1 MKKVRAA
8 LGFIGG
14 GFIVLISQIV
24 LMAATITNSTFLL
37 KLAAN
42 VWLDGADEYLYC
54 CSLIGAK
61 PDEKIDEL
69 YTVLKEACK
78 EL

>member
-8 LGFIGG
+8 LGFIGS
-14 GFIVLISQIV
+14 GFIILISQVI
-24 LMAATITNSTFLL
+24 LMAAAITKSTLLL

-42 VWLDGADEYLYC
+42 VWFDGADEYLYC

-61 PDEKIDEL
+61 PDEKIDEM
-69 YTVLKEACK
+69 YTVLKQLYDEI
-78 EL
+78 

>member
-8 LGFIGG
+8 LGFIGS
-14 GFIVLISQIV
+14 GFIILISQIV
-24 LMAATITNSTFLL
+24 LMAAAITKSTLLL

-42 VWLDGADEYLYC
+42 VWFDGADEYLYC

-61 PDEKIDEL
+61 PDERINEM
-69 YTVLKEACK
+69 YTVLKEVYD
-78 EL
+78 EI

>member
-8 LGFIGG
+8 LGFIGS
-14 GFIVLISQIV
+14 GFIILISQIV
-24 LMAATITNSTFLL
+24 LMAAAITKSTLLL

-42 VWLDGADEYLYC
+42 VWSDGADEYLYC

-61 PDEKIDEL
+61 PDEKIDEM
-69 YTVLKEACK
+69 YTVLKELYD

>member
-8 LGFIGG
+8 LGFIGS
-14 GFIVLISQIV
+14 GFIILISQVI
-24 LMAATITNSTFLL
+24 LMAAAITKSTLLL

-42 VWLDGADEYLYC
+42 VWFDGADEYLYC
-54 CSLIGAK
+54 CSLIEAK
-61 PDEKIDEL
+61 PDERIDEM

>member
-8 LGFIGG
+8 LGFIGS
-14 GFIVLISQIV
+14 GFIILISQIV
-24 LMAATITNSTFLL
+24 LMAAAITNSKLLL

-42 VWLDGADEYLYC
+42 VWFDGADEYLYC
-54 CSLIGAK
+54 CSLIGSK
-61 PDEKIDEL
+61 PDERIDEM
-69 YTVLKEACK
+69 YTVLKEACD

>member
-1 MKKVRAA
+1 
-8 LGFIGG
+8 
-14 GFIVLISQIV
+14 
-24 LMAATITNSTFLL
+24 MAAAITKSTLLL

-42 VWLDGADEYLYC
+42 VWFDGADEYLYC

-61 PDEKIDEL
+61 PDEKIDEM
-69 YTVLKEACK
+69 YTVLKELYD

>member
-8 LGFIGG
+8 LGFIGS
-14 GFIVLISQIV
+14 GFIILISQVI
-24 LMAATITNSTFLL
+24 LMAAAITKSTLLL

-42 VWLDGADEYLYC
+42 VWFDGADEYLYC

-61 PDEKIDEL
+61 PDERLDEL
-69 YTVLKEACK
+69 YTAIKEAYK

>member
-14 GFIVLISQIV
+14 AFIVLISQIF
-24 LMAATITNSTFLL
+24 LMAAGITKSTLLL

-42 VWLDGADEYLYC
+42 VWFDGADEYLYC

-69 YTVLKEACK
+69 YTVLKELYD
-78 EL
+78 EN